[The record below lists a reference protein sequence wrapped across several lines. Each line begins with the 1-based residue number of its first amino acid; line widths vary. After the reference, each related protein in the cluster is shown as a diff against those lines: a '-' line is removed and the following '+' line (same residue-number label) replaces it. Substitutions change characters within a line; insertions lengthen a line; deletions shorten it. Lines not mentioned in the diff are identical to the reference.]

1 MSENAPQLQYSD
13 VEQAARRIDGAAH
26 RTPVLSSRTA
36 DAIADASLFFKC
48 ENFQRMGAFKFRGAY
63 NAIAR
68 FTDAQRQ
75 AGVLTYSSGNH
86 AQAIAL
92 SAKLAGIRAAIIMPN
107 DAPALKV
114 QATRGYGGEVIF
126 YDRYTENREE
136 IGQRLAQERGMTLIP
151 PYDHPDVIAGQGTA
165 AKELFDEAGEL
176 DVLLVPLGGGGLLAG
191 CALAAAALSP
201 NCKVIGV
208 EPEAGNDGQQSL
220 RSGAIVDI
228 GVPQTIAD
236 GAQTSHLGRHNF
248 AVIQRLVDDIVTVS
262 DAQLVATMKFF
273 AERMKMIV
281 EPTGCLAA
289 AAALQGVYPAGGEP
303 LAGKKVGILISGGNV
318 DLGRFASLVAA

>member
-1 MSENAPQLQYSD
+1 MSDYREIEAAAQRLQG
-13 VEQAARRIDGAAH
+13 VAH
-26 RTPVLSSRTA
+26 RTPVLTSRTA
-36 DAIADASLFFKC
+36 DTLAGAQLFFKC

-92 SAKLAGIRAAIIMPN
+92 SASLTGIGSVIIMPH

-114 QATRGYGGEVIF
+114 QATKGYGGEVIV
-126 YDRYTENREE
+126 YDRYKENREE
-136 IGQRLAQERGMTLIP
+136 IGRRLAHERGMTLIP

-165 AKELFDEAGEL
+165 AKELFEEAGQL
-176 DVLLVPLGGGGLLAG
+176 DVLLVPLGGGGLLSG
-191 CALAAAALSP
+191 SALAAAALSP
-201 NCKVIGV
+201 SCKVIGV

-220 RSGAIVDI
+220 RSGSIVHI
-228 GVPQTIAD
+228 AVPDTIAD
-236 GAQTSHLGRHNF
+236 GAKVTHVGEHNF
-248 AVIQRLVDDIVTVS
+248 NVIQRYVDDVVTVS

-273 AERMKMIV
+273 AERMKMVV

-289 AAALQGVYPAGGEP
+289 AAALHGLVPIE
-303 LAGKKVGILISGGNV
+303 GKRVGILISGGNV
-318 DLGRFASLVAA
+318 DLATFAEMIA